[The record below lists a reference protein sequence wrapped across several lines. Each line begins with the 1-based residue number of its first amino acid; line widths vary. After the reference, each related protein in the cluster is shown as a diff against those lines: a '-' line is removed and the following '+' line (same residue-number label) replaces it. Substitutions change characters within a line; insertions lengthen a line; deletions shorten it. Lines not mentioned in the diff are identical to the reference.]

1 MGLGFGWRWGGGGGI
16 NGGAFCFSI
25 FLSLREDGGG
35 EEEEQTGATRVVSK
49 PAPLRPIRRVAGIF
63 FYHSLILFF
72 LFPFLNHFN
81 STAH

>member
-35 EEEEQTGATRVVSK
+35 EEEEEQTGATRVLSLN
-49 PAPLRPIRRVAGIF
+49 PLR
-63 FYHSLILFF
+63 SDQ
-72 LFPFLNHFN
+72 
-81 STAH
+81 